1 MFGVCKYMPRKIIKN
16 NFIYLIIFLVL
27 IIFLHYIGILKPF
40 ENLISRGLSYPFAWI
55 YTATQKTSSPLNNI
69 NNSFFLAQ
77 ENEKLKNKIIELENN
92 LISLQE
98 ILSQKEILDSQ
109 IEFLSQKNI
118 SSVPAKIIARGIN
131 QNQNLLTINKGLKNN
146 FKTGMIAVVENGLV
160 VGKLINVMPEI
171 SHLLLLNDS
180 KSEVSASILKNNSLT
195 GVVKGKIDLSLEL
208 EFIPKEQDLEV
219 GDIIITSGIEEQIPS
234 GLLIGEVGEITQD
247 ERDLFRKATIWQ
259 PVDIKNITIVNII
272 IP

>member
-1 MFGVCKYMPRKIIKN
+1 
-16 NFIYLIIFLVL
+16 
-27 IIFLHYIGILKPF
+27 
-40 ENLISRGLSYPFAWI
+40 
-55 YTATQKTSSPLNNI
+55 
-69 NNSFFLAQ
+69 
-77 ENEKLKNKIIELENN
+77 
-92 LISLQE
+92 LQE

-118 SSVPAKIIARGIN
+118 SSVPAKVIARGIN